1 MECSKRRVTFG
12 VETTGTTKPRGGE
25 KKVSKKEGL
34 LLGGWHST
42 WKQGKR
48 GKDLIQVII
57 TESSPAEPGSSRTA
71 NDGYEEE
78 LNKLSVKE
86 LREKIK

>member
-1 MECSKRRVTFG
+1 MQQ
-12 VETTGTTKPRGGE
+12 ETCYFWSRDNWHYKATRGRKE
-25 KKVSKKEGL
+25 SIQKEGL